1 MNRYE
6 KEFYDT
12 LKDLFIGEE
21 IEGKS
26 GYINLMKIKSNYYS
40 KIVQPELQQLI
51 ENELINNNIQAF
63 KEELF
68 EKLYTFFKRYF
79 SESGS
84 IYFTYTPWSERIY
97 ERVYDPE
104 KDVILFWKTHM
115 LYYVKTEKNY
125 KSLEIKIK
133 GINGEDIKFYFDVSE
148 LEHKKAN
155 EKKEIMFEFKEI
167 DKDKRIVLRCIYS
180 ERGKQTKIEEITK
193 NAKETYKDIT
203 TEDVE
208 RAIRIFNKQSEVDY
222 FINKDAEGFL
232 KEQLDM
238 YIYQYMFD
246 SENIWSEKRIKEIQ
260 TFKKIA
266 GKIIEFISQ
275 FENELVKIWNKPKF
289 VFNSNYVITI
299 DRIIEK
305 EKGYEVLDK
314 ILNHE
319 GMEEQIKEWK
329 ELGLVDEGFSKEEIY
344 KQEQGSLFSGGT
356 KINEKYK
363 YLPLD
368 TKYFKDIEVEI
379 LELFDNIDEEL
390 DGWLIKSENYQA
402 LNTILPKFKE
412 KVQTIYIDPPFNKE
426 QDADY
431 LYNVKYKDS
440 TWISLLENRLRL
452 ARDLLNDR
460 GSIFVRCDYNGNMYV
475 RLLMNEIFGEENFR
489 NEIII
494 NRKRQAI
501 GTPEKFEVES
511 EWLFLFSKTD
521 KYLRKDLYKPRS
533 LTDLKWT
540 GFLKQEERKPAERI
554 FFGKVLYPPPGQHF
568 SLIQEKVDKLLKEHY
583 LRLKCRECG
592 AIYYWDDKE
601 RKENFIEYIMQ
612 TKEKFKFADIFPN
625 TKVYGVK
632 KIEVCLNCKSDNW
645 KVEYL
650 TSEEQ
655 KITDNWKD
663 IPSYSDGWDFQT
675 ENSEILLKRVIESTS
690 KEGDLILDF
699 FLGSG
704 TTIAVAH
711 KLRRKWIGV
720 EMGEHFYTVVL
731 PRMKKVL
738 AYDKSGIS
746 KEKDVKEKYNEDN
759 AGGFFKYYEL
769 EQYEEVL
776 RNAKYEHGDLTLQPS
791 PGKDVFNE
799 YIFMRSPKF
808 VEDVLK
814 REGNEYKVDLSKIY
828 PEKKLDIAETL
839 SNVLG
844 KKIRKISKE
853 SFELEDIGE
862 IRYDNIP
869 VEYIKP
875 LIWW

>member
-6 KEFYDT
+6 KEFYDA
-12 LKDLFIGEE
+12 LRDLFIGEE

-84 IYFTYTPWSERIY
+84 IYFTYTPWNERIY

-203 TEDVE
+203 AEDVE

-299 DRIIEK
+299 DRIVEK

-329 ELGLVDEGFSKEEIY
+329 ELGIVDEGFSKEEIY

-363 YLPLD
+363 YLPID
-368 TKYFKDIEVEI
+368 TKYFKDIEIEI

-440 TWISLLENRLRL
+440 TWATMLENRLRP
-452 ARDLLNDR
+452 ARDLLNEK
-460 GSIFVRCDYNGNMYV
+460 GSIFVRCDYNGNYIV
-475 RLLMNEIFGEENFR
+475 RPLMNEIFGKENFR

-494 NRKRQAI
+494 QRGLQTRKSENRLLNKTDSLFFYFKTSDKGKLTILETKKEHVKAYEDTLKVLRRFLN
-501 GTPEKFEVES
+501 KDEVEKI
-511 EWLFLFSKTD
+511 ENALQETLWMPFLSMPGESKINQYREVFGIKLYPPRGRHWAFSQE
-521 KYLRKDLYKPRS
+521 S
-533 LTDLKWT
+533 LNIAIEKGTARLKCNSCGYVIT
-540 GFLKQEERKPAERI
+540 KRNKED
-554 FFGKVLYPPPGQHF
+554 FFGKCPECTGQDFTGEIF
-568 SLIQEKVDKLLKEHY
+568 SLYNQINNN
-583 LRLKCRECG
+583 
-592 AIYYWDDKE
+592 W
-601 RKENFIEYIMQ
+601 
-612 TKEKFKFADIFPN
+612 TDISGYEQDPDFP
-625 TKVYGVK
+625 TR
-632 KIEVCLNCKSDNW
+632 
-645 KVEYL
+645 
-650 TSEEQ
+650 
-655 KITDNWKD
+655 
-663 IPSYSDGWDFQT
+663 
-675 ENSEILLKRVIESTS
+675 NSEILLKRVIESTS
-690 KEGDLILDF
+690 NEGDLVMDF

-704 TTIAVAH
+704 TTTAAAY

-791 PGKDVFNE
+791 LGKDVFNE

-808 VEDVLK
+808 VEAVLK

-828 PEKKLDIAETL
+828 PEKRIDIAETL